1 MTTRSLEKFVF
12 TVAAMFVLAA
22 VSHSQSDEPQRPRNA
37 AEPAKN
43 TPALSEQAKK
53 GKLLFNDYCYRCH
66 QVDSDRAK
74 PLGPM
79 GPELAG
85 IFKRPK
91 LIVGKPVTE
100 ANVKEVIETG
110 PTPGMPGF
118 RYTLSVGQID
128 QVIEYLKVK

>member
-1 MTTRSLEKFVF
+1 MTASKILQKVGPILLTIFSI
-12 TVAAMFVLAA
+12 TLAIHA
-22 VSHSQSDEPQRPRNA
+22 QSKEPQNA
-37 AEPAKN
+37 QSSKSE
-43 TPALSEQAKK
+43 PALSEKAKK
-53 GKLLFNDYCYRCH
+53 GKLIFNDYCYRCH
-66 QVDSDRAK
+66 QVDSARAK

-85 IFKRPK
+85 IFKREK

-100 ANVKEVIETG
+100 ANIKEVIKTG

-118 RYTLSVGQID
+118 RYTLSDEQID